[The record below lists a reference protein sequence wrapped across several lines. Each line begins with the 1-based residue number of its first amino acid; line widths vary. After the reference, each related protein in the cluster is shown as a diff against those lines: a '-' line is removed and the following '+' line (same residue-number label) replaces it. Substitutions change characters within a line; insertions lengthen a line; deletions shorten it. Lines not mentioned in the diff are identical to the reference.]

1 MSEITVGIVCAT
13 RFCEASGKEFSAYID
28 YIDRDEATKKDN
40 IDKFK
45 LGELLAGGGAAPG
58 VVGPGAN
65 K

>member
-45 LGELLAGGGAAPG
+45 QS
-58 VVGPGAN
+58 
-65 K
+65 